1 MGVVTVPT
9 GGASIQFWIRQSYA
23 DAATAT
29 GKVMEVDGN
38 YGVTAINLTD
48 TYGAGNEPTASDCA
62 KIFSYF
68 DGTKSIQL
76 PARLRSVGRNL
87 FDTTL
92 PILANRGSCTKT
104 IISDG
109 MRITNASGTYARV
122 GFKVSVVAGAL
133 YTLTRMATLI
143 SGTSSTPAFTAVADG
158 LLTSSEVVGAF
169 AQLGSNS
176 GTGSKS
182 VTFTAPDSRVIWV
195 ILHTSWDVDNS
206 VTIDYTNIQLELG
219 STATPYEPYTD
230 STLYIADN
238 EEVRSVPAISD
249 EVLVENGTVKKVQ
262 NVQRYVLESDKITAL
277 DVYINVAVV
286 RISNLGGYAG
296 GGSSEIN
303 ANNVLYGS
311 YYFSGYADDVS
322 KIGSFHYSSTGIVL
336 VVSKTAYATLA
347 EAQADLAGT
356 TIYYQLATPIITTLT
371 TSGTLKAFQNGSVYY
386 EPYYEGSHQT
396 NASSQITLPYEGTI
410 DKLTGYDENL
420 EPYEVPSTGYTLVGT
435 TLTVTGAVE
444 NEVFYVEMSRSEPLA
459 PEMTV
464 NTLNNDQVTLD
475 SADGKYYQIGFT
487 TTNGVPTVTAT
498 EVL

>member
-1 MGVVTVPT
+1 
-9 GGASIQFWIRQSYA
+9 
-23 DAATAT
+23 
-29 GKVMEVDGN
+29 
-38 YGVTAINLTD
+38 
-48 TYGAGNEPTASDCA
+48 
-62 KIFSYF
+62 
-68 DGTKSIQL
+68 
-76 PARLRSVGRNL
+76 L

-182 VTFTAPDSRVIWV
+182 VTFTAPDSGVIWV

-230 STLYIADN
+230 STLYLSDN
-238 EEVRSVPAISD
+238 EELRSVPAISD
-249 EVLVENGTVKKVQ
+249 EVKVVNGQLVKVQ
-262 NVQRYVLESDKITAL
+262 NVQRYVLQESDIAGVNNTTGVNNNWWYTRVFDIDQLLWEITVQGVIFSPYGPEVLGYEDVTGLDKIEHRGGIGKRGASAQQRL
-277 DVYINVAVV
+277 YFPVAK
-286 RISNLGGYAG
+286 G
-296 GGSSEIN
+296 
-303 ANNVLYGS
+303 
-311 YYFSGYADDVS
+311 
-322 KIGSFHYSSTGIVL
+322 T
-336 VVSKTAYATLA
+336 YATIA
-347 EAQADLAGT
+347 EARASLAGT
-356 TIYYQLATPIITTLT
+356 VIYYQLATPIITPLT
-371 TSGTLKAFQNGSVYY
+371 TSGILQAKPNGTVYY

-396 NASSQITLPYEGTI
+396 NASSQIILPYTGTI

-444 NEVFYVEMSRSEPLA
+444 NEVFYVELSRSEPLA
-459 PEMTV
+459 PEMEV
-464 NTLNNDQVTLD
+464 NVLNNDQVIADTSNGKFYTLT
-475 SADGKYYQIGFT
+475 STI
-487 TTNGVPTVTAT
+487 TNGVLVSQTPV